1 MNRTKTLLISATA
14 IVAALTLAGCADTAG
29 NTSSSSDS
37 SASSESAVFND
48 QDVMFAQMMLPH
60 HEQAVEM
67 SDTFIAKG
75 DTVDSDVAAL
85 AETIKDEQGP
95 EIEQLTTWLDDW
107 GQDTSASMDHSMD
120 GMMSESDMT
129 ALEDA
134 EGAEA
139 SQLFLE
145 QMTEHHKGA
154 VDMAQQEVDGG
165 ENPDAVEMAKNIV
178 ESQTAQIDQMES
190 LLSSL

>member
-1 MNRTKTLLISATA
+1 MNRTKTFFVGATA
-14 IVAALTLAGCADTAG
+14 VIAALALAGCADTSTSD
-29 NTSSSSDS
+29 TSSGS
-37 SASSESAVFND
+37 SAASEAAVFND

-67 SDTFIAKG
+67 SDTLISKG
-75 DTVDSDVAAL
+75 DTVDSDVLAL

-95 EIEQLTTWLDDW
+95 EIDQLTTWLGDW

-129 ALEDA
+129 SLEDA
-134 EGAEA
+134 SGTEA
-139 SQLFLE
+139 SRLFLE

-178 ESQTAQIDQMES
+178 ESQTAQIDQM
-190 LLSSL
+190 

>member
-14 IVAALTLAGCADTAG
+14 LVATLTLAGCADTAG
-29 NTSSSSDS
+29 NTSSDS

-48 QDVMFAQMMLPH
+48 QDVTFAQMMLPH

-67 SDTFIAKG
+67 SDMFIAKG
-75 DTVDSDVAAL
+75 DSVDSDVVAL

-95 EIEQLTTWLDDW
+95 EIDQLTTWLDDW
-107 GQDTSASMDHSMD
+107 GQDTSASMDDSMD
-120 GMMSESDMT
+120 GMMSESDMA
-129 ALEDA
+129 ALDDA

-139 SQLFLE
+139 SRLFLE

-178 ESQTAQIDQMES
+178 ESQTAQIDQMDA
-190 LLSSL
+190 LLSSR

>member
-29 NTSSSSDS
+29 NTSSDS
-37 SASSESAVFND
+37 SASSESAIFND

-67 SDTFIAKG
+67 SDMFIAKG
-75 DTVDSDVAAL
+75 DSVDSDVLTL

-107 GQDTSASMDHSMD
+107 GQDKSASMDHSMD

-129 ALEDA
+129 ALGDA
-134 EGAEA
+134 EGDKA
-139 SQLFLE
+139 SRLFLA

-154 VDMAQQEVDGG
+154 VDMAQKEVDGG

>member
-14 IVAALTLAGCADTAG
+14 IVATLTLAGCADTAG
-29 NTSSSSDS
+29 NTSSDS
-37 SASSESAVFND
+37 SSSSESAVFND

-67 SDTFIAKG
+67 SDMFIAKG
-75 DTVDSDVAAL
+75 DSVDSDVLAL

-95 EIEQLTTWLDDW
+95 EIDQLTTRLDDW

-129 ALEDA
+129 ALDDA

-139 SQLFLE
+139 SRLFLE

-178 ESQTAQIDQMES
+178 ETQTAQIDQMDA
-190 LLSSL
+190 LLSSR

>member
-1 MNRTKTLLISATA
+1 MNRTKTVFVGATA
-14 IVAALTLAGCADTAG
+14 VIAALALAGCADTSTSD
-29 NTSSSSDS
+29 TSSGS
-37 SASSESAVFND
+37 SAASEAAVFND

-67 SDTFIAKG
+67 SDTLISKG
-75 DTVDSDVAAL
+75 DTVDSDVLAL

-95 EIEQLTTWLDDW
+95 EIDQLTTWLGDW

-129 ALEDA
+129 SLEDA
-134 EGAEA
+134 SGTEA
-139 SQLFLE
+139 SRLFLE

-178 ESQTAQIDQMES
+178 ESQTAQIDQMDS

>member
-1 MNRTKTLLISATA
+1 MNRTKTLLTSATA
-14 IVAALTLAGCADTAG
+14 IVATLTLAGCADTAG
-29 NTSSSSDS
+29 NTSSDS
-37 SASSESAVFND
+37 SSSSESAVFND

-67 SDTFIAKG
+67 SDMFIAKG
-75 DTVDSDVAAL
+75 DSVDSDVLAL

-95 EIEQLTTWLDDW
+95 EIDQLTTWLDDW

-129 ALEDA
+129 ALDDA

-139 SQLFLE
+139 SRLFLE

-178 ESQTAQIDQMES
+178 ETQTAQIDQMDA
-190 LLSSL
+190 LLSSR

>member
-14 IVAALTLAGCADTAG
+14 VVAALTLAGCADTAG
-29 NTSSSSDS
+29 NTSSNSST
-37 SASSESAVFND
+37 SSESAVFND
-48 QDVMFAQMMLPH
+48 QDVTFAQMMLPH
-60 HEQAVEM
+60 HKQAVEM

-75 DTVDSDVAAL
+75 DSVDSDVLAL

-95 EIEQLTTWLDDW
+95 EIDQLTTWLDDW

-120 GMMSESDMT
+120 GMMSESDMA
-129 ALEDA
+129 ALDDT

-139 SQLFLE
+139 SRLFLE

-178 ESQTAQIDQMES
+178 ESQTAQIDQMEA

>member
-14 IVAALTLAGCADTAG
+14 IVATLTLAGCADTAG
-29 NTSSSSDS
+29 NTSSDS
-37 SASSESAVFND
+37 SSSSESAVFND

-67 SDTFIAKG
+67 SDMFIAKG
-75 DTVDSDVAAL
+75 DSVDSDVLAL

-95 EIEQLTTWLDDW
+95 EIDQLTTWLDDW

-129 ALEDA
+129 ALDDA

-139 SQLFLE
+139 SRLFLE

-154 VDMAQQEVDGG
+154 VDMAQLEVDGG

-178 ESQTAQIDQMES
+178 ESQTAQIDQMDA
-190 LLSSL
+190 LLSSR

>member
-14 IVAALTLAGCADTAG
+14 LVATLTLAGCADTAG
-29 NTSSSSDS
+29 NTSSDS

-48 QDVMFAQMMLPH
+48 QDVTFAQMMLPH

-67 SDTFIAKG
+67 SDMFIAKG
-75 DTVDSDVAAL
+75 DSVDSDVVAL

-95 EIEQLTTWLDDW
+95 EIDQLTTWLDDW

-120 GMMSESDMT
+120 GMMSESDMA
-129 ALEDA
+129 ALDDA

-139 SQLFLE
+139 SRLFLE

-178 ESQTAQIDQMES
+178 ESQTAQIDQMDA
-190 LLSSL
+190 LLSSR

>member
-14 IVAALTLAGCADTAG
+14 IVATLTLAGCADTAG
-29 NTSSSSDS
+29 NTSSDS
-37 SASSESAVFND
+37 SSSSESAVFND

-67 SDTFIAKG
+67 SDMFIAKG
-75 DTVDSDVAAL
+75 DSVDSDVLAL

-95 EIEQLTTWLDDW
+95 EIDQLTTWLDDW

-129 ALEDA
+129 ALDDA

-139 SQLFLE
+139 SRLFLE

-154 VDMAQQEVDGG
+154 VGMAQQEVDGG

-178 ESQTAQIDQMES
+178 ESQTAQIDQMNA
-190 LLSSL
+190 LLSSR

>member
-14 IVAALTLAGCADTAG
+14 IVATLTLAGCADTAG
-29 NTSSSSDS
+29 NTSSDS
-37 SASSESAVFND
+37 SSSSESAVFND

-67 SDTFIAKG
+67 SDMFIAKG
-75 DTVDSDVAAL
+75 DSVNSDVLAL

-95 EIEQLTTWLDDW
+95 EIDQLSHWLDDW
-107 GQDTSASMDHSMD
+107 GQDTSASMDHSMA

-129 ALEDA
+129 ALDDA

-139 SQLFLE
+139 SRLFLE

-154 VDMAQQEVDGG
+154 VGMAQQEVDGG

-178 ESQTAQIDQMES
+178 ESQTAQIDQMNA
-190 LLSSL
+190 LLSSR

>member
-1 MNRTKTLLISATA
+1 MNRTKTLLIGATA
-14 IVAALTLAGCADTAG
+14 IVAALTLAGCADT
-29 NTSSSSDS
+29 SSDTAS
-37 SASSESAVFND
+37 DTSASSESAVFND

-60 HEQAVEM
+60 HKQAVEM

-75 DTVDSDVAAL
+75 DSVDSDVATL

-129 ALEDA
+129 ALDDA
-134 EGAEA
+134 EGTDA
-139 SQLFLE
+139 SRLFLE

>member
-29 NTSSSSDS
+29 STSSDS
-37 SASSESAVFND
+37 SSSSESAVFND

-67 SDTFIAKG
+67 SDMFIAKG
-75 DTVDSDVAAL
+75 DTVDSDVLAL

-95 EIEQLTTWLDDW
+95 EIDQLTTWLDDW

-129 ALEDA
+129 ALDDA

-139 SQLFLE
+139 SRLFLE

>member
-1 MNRTKTLLISATA
+1 MNRTKTFFVGATA
-14 IVAALTLAGCADTAG
+14 VIAALALAGCADTSTSD
-29 NTSSSSDS
+29 TSSGS
-37 SASSESAVFND
+37 SAASKAAVFND

-67 SDTFIAKG
+67 SDTLISKG
-75 DTVDSDVAAL
+75 DTVDSDVLAL

-95 EIEQLTTWLDDW
+95 EIDQLTTWLGDW

-129 ALEDA
+129 SLEDA
-134 EGAEA
+134 SGTEA
-139 SQLFLE
+139 SRLFLE

-154 VDMAQQEVDGG
+154 VDTAQQEVDGG

-178 ESQTAQIDQMES
+178 ESQTAQIDQMDS

>member
-14 IVAALTLAGCADTAG
+14 IVATLTLAGCADTAG
-29 NTSSSSDS
+29 NTSSDS
-37 SASSESAVFND
+37 SSSSESAVFND

-67 SDTFIAKG
+67 SDMFIAKG
-75 DTVDSDVAAL
+75 DSVDSDVLAL

-95 EIEQLTTWLDDW
+95 EIDQLTTWLDDW

-129 ALEDA
+129 ALDDA

-139 SQLFLE
+139 SRLFLE

-154 VDMAQQEVDGG
+154 VGMAQQEVDGG
-165 ENPDAVEMAKNIV
+165 ANPDAVEMAKNIV
-178 ESQTAQIDQMES
+178 ESQTAQIDQMDA
-190 LLSSL
+190 LLSSR

>member
-1 MNRTKTLLISATA
+1 MNRTKTVLISATA

-29 NTSSSSDS
+29 STSSDS
-37 SASSESAVFND
+37 SSSSESAIFND

-75 DTVDSDVAAL
+75 DTVDSDVLAL

-95 EIEQLTTWLDDW
+95 EIDQLTTWLDDW

-129 ALEDA
+129 ALDDA

-139 SQLFLE
+139 SRLFLE

-178 ESQTAQIDQMES
+178 ESQTAQIDQMDA
-190 LLSSL
+190 LLSSR

>member
-1 MNRTKTLLISATA
+1 MNRTKTLVISATA
-14 IVAALTLAGCADTAG
+14 VVAALTLAGCADTAG
-29 NTSSSSDS
+29 NTSSNSST
-37 SASSESAVFND
+37 SSESAVFND
-48 QDVMFAQMMLPH
+48 QDVTFAQMMLPH
-60 HEQAVEM
+60 HKQAVEM

-75 DTVDSDVAAL
+75 DSVDSDVLAL

-95 EIEQLTTWLDDW
+95 EIDQLTTWLDDW

-120 GMMSESDMT
+120 GMMSESDMA
-129 ALEDA
+129 ALDDT

-139 SQLFLE
+139 SRLFLE

-178 ESQTAQIDQMES
+178 ESQTAQIDQMEA

>member
-14 IVAALTLAGCADTAG
+14 IVATLTLAGCADTAG
-29 NTSSSSDS
+29 NTSSDS
-37 SASSESAVFND
+37 SSSSESAVFND
-48 QDVMFAQMMLPH
+48 QDVMFAQMILPH

-67 SDTFIAKG
+67 SDMFIAKG
-75 DTVDSDVAAL
+75 DSVNSDVLAL

-95 EIEQLTTWLDDW
+95 EIDQLSHWLDDW

-129 ALEDA
+129 ALDDA

-139 SQLFLE
+139 SRLFLE

-178 ESQTAQIDQMES
+178 ESQTAQIDQMNA
-190 LLSSL
+190 LLSSR

>member
-14 IVAALTLAGCADTAG
+14 IVATLTLAGCADTAG
-29 NTSSSSDS
+29 NTSSDS
-37 SASSESAVFND
+37 SSSSESAVFND

-67 SDTFIAKG
+67 SDMFIAKG
-75 DTVDSDVAAL
+75 DSVDSDVLAL

-95 EIEQLTTWLDDW
+95 EIDQLTTWLDDW

-129 ALEDA
+129 ALDDA

-139 SQLFLE
+139 SRLFLE

-154 VDMAQQEVDGG
+154 VDMAQQQVDGG

-178 ESQTAQIDQMES
+178 ETQTAQIDQMDA
-190 LLSSL
+190 LLSSR

>member
-14 IVAALTLAGCADTAG
+14 IVATLTLAGCADTAG
-29 NTSSSSDS
+29 NTSSDS
-37 SASSESAVFND
+37 SSSSESAVFND

-67 SDTFIAKG
+67 SDMFIAKG
-75 DTVDSDVAAL
+75 DSVDSDVLAL

-95 EIEQLTTWLDDW
+95 EIDQLTTWLDDW

-129 ALEDA
+129 ALDDA

-139 SQLFLE
+139 SRLFLE

-154 VDMAQQEVDGG
+154 VGMAQQEVDGG

-178 ESQTAQIDQMES
+178 ETQTAQIDQMDA
-190 LLSSL
+190 LLSSR

>member
-14 IVAALTLAGCADTAG
+14 IVATLTLAGCADTAG
-29 NTSSSSDS
+29 NTSSDS
-37 SASSESAVFND
+37 SSSSESAVFND

-67 SDTFIAKG
+67 SDMFIAKG
-75 DTVDSDVAAL
+75 DSVDSDVLAL

-95 EIEQLTTWLDDW
+95 EIDQLSHWLDDW

-129 ALEDA
+129 ALDDA

-139 SQLFLE
+139 SRLFLE

-178 ESQTAQIDQMES
+178 ESQTAQIDQMNA
-190 LLSSL
+190 LLSSR

>member
-1 MNRTKTLLISATA
+1 MNRTKTLLTSATA
-14 IVAALTLAGCADTAG
+14 IVSALTLAGCADTAG
-29 NTSSSSDS
+29 NTSSDS
-37 SASSESAVFND
+37 SSSSESAVFNN
-48 QDVMFAQMMLPH
+48 QDVTFAQMMLPH

-67 SDTFIAKG
+67 SDMFITKG
-75 DTVDSDVAAL
+75 DAVDSDVLAL

-95 EIEQLTTWLDDW
+95 EIDQLTTWLDDW

-120 GMMSESDMT
+120 GMMSESDMA
-129 ALEDA
+129 ALDDT

-139 SQLFLE
+139 SRLFLE

-178 ESQTAQIDQMES
+178 ESQTAQLEEMDA
-190 LLSSL
+190 LLSFR

>member
-1 MNRTKTLLISATA
+1 MNRTKTLFIGATA
-14 IVAALTLAGCADTAG
+14 VITALTLAGCADTSTSD
-29 NTSSSSDS
+29 TSSGS
-37 SASSESAVFND
+37 SAASEAAVFND

-60 HEQAVEM
+60 HKQAVEM
-67 SDTFIAKG
+67 SDTLISKG
-75 DTVDSDVAAL
+75 DTVDSDVLAL

-95 EIEQLTTWLDDW
+95 EIDQLTTWLDDW

-129 ALEDA
+129 SLEDA
-134 EGAEA
+134 SGTEA
-139 SQLFLE
+139 SRLFLE

-154 VDMAQQEVDGG
+154 VDMAQQEIDGG

>member
-1 MNRTKTLLISATA
+1 MNRTKTFFVGATA
-14 IVAALTLAGCADTAG
+14 VIAALALAGCADTSTSD
-29 NTSSSSDS
+29 TSSGS
-37 SASSESAVFND
+37 SAASEAAVFND

-67 SDTFIAKG
+67 SDTLISKG
-75 DTVDSDVAAL
+75 DTVDSDVLAL

-95 EIEQLTTWLDDW
+95 EIDQLTTWLGDW

-129 ALEDA
+129 SLEDA
-134 EGAEA
+134 SGTEA
-139 SQLFLE
+139 SRLFLE

-178 ESQTAQIDQMES
+178 ESQTAQIDQMDR

>member
-14 IVAALTLAGCADTAG
+14 IVATLTLAGCADTAG
-29 NTSSSSDS
+29 NTSSDS
-37 SASSESAVFND
+37 SSSSESAVFND

-67 SDTFIAKG
+67 SDMFIAKG
-75 DTVDSDVAAL
+75 DSVDSDVLAL

-95 EIEQLTTWLDDW
+95 EIDQLTTWLDDW

-129 ALEDA
+129 ALDDA

-139 SQLFLE
+139 SRLFLE

-178 ESQTAQIDQMES
+178 ETQTAQIDQMDA
-190 LLSSL
+190 LLSSR

>member
-1 MNRTKTLLISATA
+1 MNRTKTFFVGATA
-14 IVAALTLAGCADTAG
+14 VIAALALAGCADTSTSD
-29 NTSSSSDS
+29 TSSGS
-37 SASSESAVFND
+37 SAASEAAVFND

-67 SDTFIAKG
+67 SDTLISKG
-75 DTVDSDVAAL
+75 DTVDSDVLAL

-95 EIEQLTTWLDDW
+95 EIDQLTTWLGDW

-129 ALEDA
+129 SLEDA
-134 EGAEA
+134 SGTEA
-139 SQLFLE
+139 SRLFLE

-178 ESQTAQIDQMES
+178 ESQTAQIDQMDS

>member
-14 IVAALTLAGCADTAG
+14 IVAALTLVGCADTAG
-29 NTSSSSDS
+29 NTSSSDS
-37 SASSESAVFND
+37 SASSESAAFND

-75 DTVDSDVAAL
+75 DSVDSDVLAL

-139 SQLFLE
+139 SRLFLE

>member
-14 IVAALTLAGCADTAG
+14 IVATLTLAGCADTAG
-29 NTSSSSDS
+29 NTSSDS
-37 SASSESAVFND
+37 SSSSESAVFND

-67 SDTFIAKG
+67 SDMFIAKG
-75 DTVDSDVAAL
+75 DSVDSDVLAL

-95 EIEQLTTWLDDW
+95 EIDQLTTRLDDW

-129 ALEDA
+129 ALDDA

-139 SQLFLE
+139 SRLFLE

-178 ESQTAQIDQMES
+178 ESQTAQIDQMDA
-190 LLSSL
+190 LLSSR

>member
-1 MNRTKTLLISATA
+1 MNRTKTFFVGATA
-14 IVAALTLAGCADTAG
+14 VIAALALAGCADTSTSD
-29 NTSSSSDS
+29 TSSGS
-37 SASSESAVFND
+37 SAASEAAVFND

-67 SDTFIAKG
+67 SDTLISKG
-75 DTVDSDVAAL
+75 DTVDSDVLAL

-95 EIEQLTTWLDDW
+95 EIDQLTTWLGDW

-129 ALEDA
+129 SLKDA
-134 EGAEA
+134 SGTEA
-139 SQLFLE
+139 SRLFLE

-178 ESQTAQIDQMES
+178 ESQTAQIDQMDS

>member
-14 IVAALTLAGCADTAG
+14 FVAALTLAGCADTAG
-29 NTSSSSDS
+29 TTSSDS

-67 SDTFIAKG
+67 SDTLLDKS
-75 DTVDSDVAAL
+75 DSVDSDVVAL
-85 AETIKDEQGP
+85 AQTIKDEQAP
-95 EIEQLTTWLDDW
+95 EIEQLTTWLEDW
-107 GQDTSASMDHSMD
+107 DQDTSASMDHSMD

-134 EGAEA
+134 EGTDAA
-139 SQLFLE
+139 RLFLE
-145 QMTEHHKGA
+145 QMTEHHNGA
-154 VDMAQQEVDGG
+154 VEMAQEEIDGG
-165 ENPDAVEMAKNIV
+165 ESPDAVEMANNIV
-178 ESQTAQIDQMES
+178 ESQTAQIEQMEA

>member
-14 IVAALTLAGCADTAG
+14 IVATLTLAGCADTAG
-29 NTSSSSDS
+29 NTSSDS
-37 SASSESAVFND
+37 SSSSESAVFND

-67 SDTFIAKG
+67 SDMFIAKG
-75 DTVDSDVAAL
+75 DSVDSDVLAL

-95 EIEQLTTWLDDW
+95 EIDQLTTWLDDW

-129 ALEDA
+129 ALDDA

-139 SQLFLE
+139 SRLFLE

-178 ESQTAQIDQMES
+178 ETQAAQIDQMDA
-190 LLSSL
+190 LLSSR

>member
-1 MNRTKTLLISATA
+1 MNRTKTFFVGATA
-14 IVAALTLAGCADTAG
+14 VIAALALAGCADTSTSD
-29 NTSSSSDS
+29 TSSGS
-37 SASSESAVFND
+37 SAASEAAVFND

-67 SDTFIAKG
+67 SDTLISKG
-75 DTVDSDVAAL
+75 DTVDSDVLAL

-95 EIEQLTTWLDDW
+95 EIDQLTTWLGDW

-139 SQLFLE
+139 SRLFLE